1 MKNTTPVKK
10 TEKIVKL
17 ARSRGAP
24 EIDLIDPTEYQRFLS
39 AVSYTRE
46 GGGPKMDTD
55 TKTQLEY
62 IDISRDT
69 PLKSNYVF
77 IISSEMSALKAQQLA
92 LDIFLNAIDYYN
104 HKEAPQKDQP
114 LWHTVFGGYS
124 DRLRD
129 NPQGISRNPSLL
141 VIDGLA
147 VNSTDAKIE
156 KARDLLMKYSDI
168 PRVLVTCGMCP
179 LKFAYERLYFPVNRV
194 VLFGAKKHTT
204 I

>member
-1 MKNTTPVKK
+1 MKNTTPVKQ
-10 TEKIVKL
+10 TERIVRI

-24 EIDLIDPTEYQRFLS
+24 EVELMDPNEYKRFL
-39 AVSYTRE
+39 APVSYTRE
-46 GGGPKMDTD
+46 GAARMETAVAS
-55 TKTQLEY
+55 QLEF
-62 IDISRDT
+62 IDSSRDT
-69 PLKSNYVF
+69 PLRSNYVF
-77 IISSEMSALKAQQLA
+77 LISSEMSALKAQQLA

-114 LWHTVFGGYS
+114 LWHTVFGGYT

-129 NPQGISRNPSLL
+129 VQQGIARNPSLL

-147 VNSTDAKIE
+147 VNSTDAKVE

-168 PRVLVTCGMCP
+168 PRVVITCGICP

-194 VLFGAKKHTT
+194 VLFGSKKHTS